1 MEITDIDKKFI
12 SKYEEIDLD
21 RGVAKG
27 QVVVS
32 VILFIFSLIMIPV
45 NLSDHNLRG
54 ADNCVVMLIVLVPFL
69 IYFGYSFICT
79 KDLFIKELGVNERNA
94 KQKYDF
100 LKNEIGHFP
109 FIRQICLLN
118 PSAKTRQLEL
128 LKKWY
133 VVNADVVN
141 TYVYDIEYNEKT
153 VEEELDKL
161 NNKEISVR
169 NEFVHKL
176 FKLAI
181 LEDGI
186 HNDEWNLLMEMM
198 TKFKLNKNYIAYFK
212 KRYSPLRTE
221 FDEDEKT
228 SSTNS
233 NSVATNNPY
242 YAILGL
248 NDGATDDE
256 IKRAYHNLALQHHP
270 DLPKNADRKDECE
283 AMMAKINEAYEK
295 VRG

>member
-21 RGVAKG
+21 FVTIKAQIAVLG
-27 QVVVS
+27 S
-32 VILFIFSLIMIPV
+32 FFILSLIMIPV
-45 NLSDHNLRG
+45 NLINGNLLGLGR
-54 ADNCVVMLIVLVPFL
+54 CIIILFVLAVFL
-69 IYFGYSFICT
+69 
-79 KDLFIKELGVNERNA
+79 L
-94 KQKYDF
+94 F
-100 LKNEIGHFP
+100 LKNGYDKTKELFAEELGMDESKAQRQYSFLKNYVGQCP

-118 PSAKTRQLEL
+118 PSAKTRQLDL
-128 LKKWY
+128 LEKLY
-133 VVNADVVN
+133 GVNNSVLYH
-141 TYVYDIEYNEKT
+141 YVYDIEYDEGT
-153 VEEELDKL
+153 VKEELDKL
-161 NNKEISVR
+161 NKEEISLR

-181 LEDGI
+181 LDDGI

-212 KRYSPLRTE
+212 KRYGPLRTE

-270 DLPKNADRKDECE
+270 DLPKNADRIVECE
-283 AMMAKINEAYEK
+283 EMMAKINEAYEK

>member
-1 MEITDIDKKFI
+1 MFAE
-12 SKYEEIDLD
+12 
-21 RGVAKG
+21 
-27 QVVVS
+27 
-32 VILFIFSLIMIPV
+32 
-45 NLSDHNLRG
+45 
-54 ADNCVVMLIVLVPFL
+54 
-69 IYFGYSFICT
+69 
-79 KDLFIKELGVNERNA
+79 ELGMDESKAQR
-94 KQKYDF
+94 QYSF
-100 LKNEIGHFP
+100 LKNYVGQCP

-118 PSAKTRQLEL
+118 PSAKTRQLDL
-128 LKKWY
+128 LEKLY
-133 VVNADVVN
+133 GVNNSVLYH
-141 TYVYDIEYNEKT
+141 YVYDIEYDEGT
-153 VEEELDKL
+153 VKEELDKL
-161 NNKEISVR
+161 NKEEISLR

-181 LEDGI
+181 LDDGI

-212 KRYSPLRTE
+212 KRYGPLRTE

>member
-21 RGVAKG
+21 FVTIKAQIAVLG
-27 QVVVS
+27 S
-32 VILFIFSLIMIPV
+32 FFIFSLIMIPI
-45 NLSDHNLRG
+45 NLINGNLLGLGR
-54 ADNCVVMLIVLVPFL
+54 CIIILFVLAVFL
-69 IYFGYSFICT
+69 F
-79 KDLFIKELGVNERNA
+79 
-94 KQKYDF
+94 F
-100 LKNEIGHFP
+100 LKNGYDKTKELFAEELGMDESKAQRQYSFLKNDVGQCH

-141 TYVYDIEYNEKT
+141 TYVYDIEYDEKT
-153 VEEELDKL
+153 VKEELDKL
-161 NNKEISVR
+161 NKEEISLR
-169 NEFVHKL
+169 NELVHKL
-176 FKLAI
+176 FKIAI
-181 LEDGI
+181 LDDGI

-212 KRYSPLRTE
+212 KRYGPLRTE

-233 NSVATNNPY
+233 NTVATNNPY

-256 IKRAYHNLALQHHP
+256 IKRAYHSLALQHHP

-283 AMMAKINEAYEK
+283 KIMAKINEAYEK